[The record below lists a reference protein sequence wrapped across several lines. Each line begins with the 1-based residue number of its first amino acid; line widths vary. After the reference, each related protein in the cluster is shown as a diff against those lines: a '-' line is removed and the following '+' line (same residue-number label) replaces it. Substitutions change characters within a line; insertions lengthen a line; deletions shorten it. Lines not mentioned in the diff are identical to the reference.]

1 MEPLIDE
8 RKSPG
13 VRLDSP
19 DGATQEEHP
28 DTEYWKAGREAG
40 SNPKD
45 RCEEEGR
52 VER

>member
-1 MEPLIDE
+1 MDPLIYQQ
-8 RKSPG
+8 KSPD

-28 DTEYWKAGREAG
+28 DTEDWEAGREAG
-40 SNPKD
+40 SNAKD
-45 RCEEEGR
+45 CCEEEGR